1 MCEESEASW
10 TGAGLVLGYRSNGF
24 SFFFSSSAAPQSI
37 KREGGRE
44 GEAAGGLDEGMGAEE
59 GRGNDRTLC

>member
-24 SFFFSSSAAPQSI
+24 SFFSSATPQSI

-44 GEAAGGLDEGMGAEE
+44 GEAAGGFDERMGAEE
-59 GRGNDRTLC
+59 GRGNDWTLC

>member
-24 SFFFSSSAAPQSI
+24 SFFLLRLRNQLRGREEE
-37 KREGGRE
+37 KGRWREGLMRGWERTR
-44 GEAAGGLDEGMGAEE
+44 GE
-59 GRGNDRTLC
+59 